1 MPSPVTAYIPH
12 PIEFDPEDFP
22 QQQFGQDHNSETYGN
37 SEEFLR
43 YPSYEA
49 YLDCYIWPDL
59 LPFDTFN
66 YLDELPIPQGEN
78 IFGNKFG
85 NPILDMEDFILELPI
100 PEDENIFGN
109 LFGDYILLDGWDN
122 NWDEE
127 IELEPN

>member
-1 MPSPVTAYIPH
+1 MRHV
-12 PIEFDPEDFP
+12 
-22 QQQFGQDHNSETYGN
+22 
-37 SEEFLR
+37 
-43 YPSYEA
+43 
-49 YLDCYIWPDL
+49 YLDCYMWPDL

-78 IFGNKFG
+78 IFGNMFG
-85 NPILDMEDFILELPI
+85 DPILDMEDFILELPI

-109 LFGDYILLDGWDN
+109 LFGDYILLDGWDD